1 MRRKIT
7 KRAVDEALPTAA
19 KYMVRDTELKGFVLI
34 VYPNG
39 VKSYALD
46 YRAGWGRGAPKRRY
60 TIGRHGSP
68 WTPEA
73 ARKHAKKLLG
83 RIEDG
88 GDPATQ
94 READRKILTFSE
106 LIDTYLAEGC
116 SHKKPTT
123 LAADRGRIEH
133 HLRPLLGK
141 LKIDRLS
148 RADIE
153 RMRDAV
159 TAGKTAE
166 TPEKR
171 GPGSI
176 ARGGKGAAAQCVL
189 LVGSL
194 MKFAVDRGLRVDNPA
209 HGVKKAGVRKMER
222 FLSETEIARLAEA
235 LETDAAASGNPYPAA
250 AIRLLMLTGCRRSEI
265 IGLRWQDV
273 DFERQCLRLPDSKT
287 GQKIVY
293 LNAPATLALNELPR
307 VSGNPHVIVGA
318 RVGAP
323 LRGIDKTWFRVRGA
337 AGLDNVR
344 LHDLRHSFASVG
356 AAGGLSLPIIGALLG
371 HKHATT
377 TARYAHL
384 SADPLRAAND
394 AVGARIAAAM
404 SRRVE
409 ADAIADSVAL
419 PPRRGDAA

>member
-1 MRRKIT
+1 MKAKIT
-7 KRAVDEALPTAA
+7 KRTVDAVRPAAA
-19 KYMVRDTELKGFVLI
+19 KYLVRDSELKGFVLV

-39 VKSYALD
+39 IKSYALD
-46 YRAGWGRGAPKRRY
+46 YRAGWGRSAPKRRY
-60 TIGRHGSP
+60 TIGKHGSP

-73 ARKHAKKLLG
+73 ARTQAKKLLG
-83 RIEDG
+83 KIEAG
-88 GDPATQ
+88 GDPAAQ
-94 READRKILTFSE
+94 READRKIPTFSE

-116 SHKKPTT
+116 SHKKSTT

-133 HLRPLLGK
+133 HLKPLLGK
-141 LKIDRLS
+141 AKIDQLS

-159 TAGKTAE
+159 TAGRTAE
-166 TPEKR
+166 TPEQR
-171 GPGSI
+171 RPGSI

-189 LVGSL
+189 LAGSIIR
-194 MKFAVDRGLRVDNPA
+194 FAIERGLRRDNPA

-222 FLSETEIARLAEA
+222 FLSETEIAQLAQV
-235 LETDAAASGNPYPAA
+235 LQTDALATGNPYPAA
-250 AIRLLMLTGCRRSEI
+250 AIRLLLLTGCRRSEI

-287 GQKIVY
+287 GRKIVY
-293 LNAPATLALNELPR
+293 LNAPALSVLKELPHVR
-307 VSGNPHVIVGA
+307 GNPHVIVGS
-318 RVGAP
+318 RLGAP
-323 LRGIDKTWFRVRGA
+323 LRGIDKTWFRVRRNA
-337 AGLDNVR
+337 KLDNLR

-371 HKHATT
+371 HKHSAT

-404 SRRVE
+404 SRGVE
-409 ADAIADSVAL
+409 ADAIVDIVAL
-419 PPRRGDAA
+419 PPRKGDAA

>member
-7 KRAVDEALPTAA
+7 KRTVDEALPTAA
-19 KYMVRDTELKGFVLI
+19 KYMVRDTELKGFLLI

-46 YRAGWGRGAPKRRY
+46 YRPGWGRGAPKRRY
-60 TIGRHGSP
+60 TIGKHGSP

-88 GDPATQ
+88 GDPAAQ
-94 READRKILTFSE
+94 READRKILTFCE
-106 LIDTYLAEGC
+106 IIDTYLAEGC

-141 LKIDRLS
+141 LKIDRLC
-148 RADIE
+148 RTDIE

-171 GPGSI
+171 RPGSI

-189 LVGSL
+189 LVGSI
-194 MKFAVDRGLRVDNPA
+194 MRFAVDRGLRGDNPA

-235 LETDAAASGNPYPAA
+235 MESDAAASGNPYPSA
-250 AIRLLMLTGCRRSEI
+250 AIRLLMLTGSRRSEI
-265 IGLRWQDV
+265 IGLRWQEV

-293 LNAPATLALNELPR
+293 LNAPAILVLNELPR
-307 VSGNPHVIVGA
+307 VRGNPHVIVGA

-323 LRGIDKTWFRVRGA
+323 LRGIDKTWFRVRRT
-337 AGLDNVR
+337 AGLDDVR
-344 LHDLRHSFASVG
+344 LHDLRHSFASIG
-356 AAGGLSLPIIGALLG
+356 AAGGLSLPIIGALCSD
-371 HKHATT
+371 TSP
-377 TARYAHL
+377 R
-384 SADPLRAAND
+384 R
-394 AVGARIAAAM
+394 R
-404 SRRVE
+404 RRVMLTCRPIRS
-409 ADAIADSVAL
+409 ARRTMPSAL
-419 PPRRGDAA
+419 EFSPQ